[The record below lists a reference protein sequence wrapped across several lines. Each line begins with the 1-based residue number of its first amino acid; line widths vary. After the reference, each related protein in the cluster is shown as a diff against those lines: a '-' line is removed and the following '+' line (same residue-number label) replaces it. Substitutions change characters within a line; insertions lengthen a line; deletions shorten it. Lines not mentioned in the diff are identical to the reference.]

1 MMRMVVLAVLC
12 VSRRRGSAEDV
23 FDELPA
29 DRLLAFWRRGLL
41 LLLLLL
47 LLLMGE
53 VGLLLLWCLSL
64 CLCTRITEILQRTE
78 SEPVSLLL
86 LEELLLLLLL
96 LVRGLLRV
104 RVLRGDGRDLRPLRI
119 ALGLGAG
126 HRVGKVEIPR
136 GLARLERAGHG
147 VGMLQRR
154 NVWGMDA
161 AGAGVV
167 VEVWRRW
174 RGLLL
179 LLMLLLKG
187 FARAEGWVG
196 QGDWGVCCTS
206 TRATRARA
214 RTRTRRTHTPTRS
227 RR

>member
-1 MMRMVVLAVLC
+1 M
-12 VSRRRGSAEDV
+12 
-23 FDELPA
+23 
-29 DRLLAFWRRGLL
+29 LL

-47 LLLMGE
+47 LLGE
-53 VGLLLLWCLSL
+53 VGLLLLWCLS
-64 CLCTRITEILQRTE
+64 LCTRITEILQRTE
-78 SEPVSLLL
+78 SEPVP
-86 LEELLLLLLL
+86 LLLL
-96 LVRGLLRV
+96 LVRGLLSV
-104 RVLRGDGRDLRPLRI
+104 RVLGGDGRDLRPLRI
-119 ALGLGAG
+119 ALRLGAG

-154 NVWGMDA
+154 NVWGVDA

-174 RGLLL
+174 RGLLLL

-206 TRATRARA
+206 TRTTRA

>member
-1 MMRMVVLAVLC
+1 M
-12 VSRRRGSAEDV
+12 
-23 FDELPA
+23 
-29 DRLLAFWRRGLL
+29 LL
-41 LLLLLL
+41 LLL
-47 LLLMGE
+47 GE
-53 VGLLLLWCLSL
+53 VGLLLLWCLS
-64 CLCTRITEILQRTE
+64 LCTRITEILQRTE
-78 SEPVSLLL
+78 SEPVPLLL

-96 LVRGLLRV
+96 LVRGLLSV
-104 RVLRGDGRDLRPLRI
+104 RVLGGDGRDLRPLRI
-119 ALGLGAG
+119 ALRLGAG
-126 HRVGKVEIPR
+126 HRVGKVEIPG

-154 NVWGMDA
+154 NVWGVDA

-174 RGLLL
+174 RGLLLL

-206 TRATRARA
+206 TRTTRA
-214 RTRTRRTHTPTRS
+214 RTRTSRTHTPTRS